1 MATTEEVNPVRG
13 KDSESPGSLEASTSN
28 GVKKLAALA
37 RIRVDDSELEKFT
50 SEFDAILKYVGQ
62 LESLSLPESEVRRP
76 VLRNVMREDG
86 ETRMKS
92 DFKRG
97 EPHLANDYTPV
108 LVEEFPQREGD
119 ALSVKQIISHE

>member
-13 KDSESPGSLEASTSN
+13 KDSESPGSFEASTSD

-37 RIRVDDSELEKFT
+37 RIRVADAELEKFT

-62 LESLSLPESEVRRP
+62 LEKLEIRNGGNEKPA
-76 VLRNVMREDG
+76 LRNVMREDG
-86 ETRMKS
+86 E
-92 DFKRG
+92 
-97 EPHLANDYTPV
+97 PHTPGVYTEKLSEQFPV
-108 LVEEFPQREGD
+108 RDGN